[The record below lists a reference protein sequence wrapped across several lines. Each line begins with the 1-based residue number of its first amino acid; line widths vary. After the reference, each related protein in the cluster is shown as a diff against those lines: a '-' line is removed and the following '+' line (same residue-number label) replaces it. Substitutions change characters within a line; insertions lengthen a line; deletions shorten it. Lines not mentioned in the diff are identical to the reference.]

1 MLLAVFYLIQQNI
14 MKSFEQIKKLR
25 KNAEAIKSL
34 FNDLIPK
41 WQADPKH
48 YDKTRFG
55 FKEGGSDGWYKSCE
69 SLIHFEAWCGT
80 YGDSSTYSQIS
91 MDGDVFKVHFLK
103 YLNANKKEIMMAV
116 ADSIEKEA
124 KSLKEKAEEEVKAQL
139 SELAELENV
148 E

>member
-1 MLLAVFYLIQQNI
+1 
-14 MKSFEQIKKLR
+14 MKNFEQIKKLR
-25 KNAEAIKSL
+25 KNAKEIKTL
-34 FNDLIPK
+34 FNELIPK
-41 WQADPKH
+41 WQADRKT

-91 MDGDVFKVHFLK
+91 MDGDVFKAHFLK
-103 YLNANKKEIMMAV
+103 YLNENKKEIMLSI

-124 KSLKEKAEEEVKAQL
+124 KSLKEKAEEEVKVQLLEL
-139 SELAELENV
+139 SELDNV
-148 E
+148 EEAII